1 MRMSQSSFALAVL
14 LLGSSAAAGQETV
27 ITVPVGTAPII
38 DGKIDDTEW
47 ADAVRLPLLGGEGLY
62 LKRVGQQL
70 YIAIRGA
77 AGGIGSLCLGNT
89 DSIRVLHAST
99 GLITASYERVEAGW
113 RLVDGFRG
121 PRRETGERFA
131 RGEAGTEPYLLAQLE
146 QFGWVANLV
155 EVGPGTDMEYR
166 VDLASMT
173 DSVVYLSV
181 VFLQARAPTRL
192 AHAPTGLADASL
204 DTELVAGGA
213 NDGLAFVPT
222 SWLKLRFSR

>member
-1 MRMSQSSFALAVL
+1 MKFSFFSVVFL
-14 LLGSSAAAGQETV
+14 LLGASTALGQETAV
-27 ITVPVGTAPII
+27 TVPVGTAPII
-38 DGKIDDTEW
+38 DGTINETEW
-47 ADAVRLPLLGGEGLY
+47 ADAVRLPLHGGEALY
-62 LKRVGQQL
+62 LKRAGQQL

-77 AGGIGSLCLGNT
+77 AGGIGSVCLGNR
-89 DSIRVLHAST
+89 DSFRVLHAST
-99 GLITASYERVEAGW
+99 GLITAAYERAEEGW
-113 RLVDGFRG
+113 RLVHGFRG

-173 DSVVYLSV
+173 DSVIYLSV
-181 VFLQARAPTRL
+181 VFLQVRAPTRL

-222 SWLKLRFSR
+222 SWLELRFSR